1 MKLTFAPKEIIQIDD
16 CRIVHRNL
24 SGRGDKY
31 NREGDRNFSIVIPDE
46 EIAQALTEKGW
57 NVHVKPP
64 KEPGDTPFMFL
75 PVKVKFNDY
84 GPIIYVV
91 SNGTQVKLDAT
102 TVNLIDT
109 IDIDSVNLDVR
120 PYDWEVNGA
129 TGRSA
134 YLQTMQVIQK
144 VSRFENSDFIT
155 QNL

>member
-1 MKLTFAPKEIIQIDD
+1 
-16 CRIVHRNL
+16 
-24 SGRGDKY
+24 
-31 NREGDRNFSIVIPDE
+31 
-46 EIAQALTEKGW
+46 
-57 NVHVKPP
+57 
-64 KEPGDTPFMFL
+64 MFL

-120 PYDWEVNGA
+120 PYDWEVNGS

-144 VSRFENSDFIT
+144 VSRFENSDIIT